1 MNNLFLTSGTTLL
14 QWFNDNILRLVFSIV
29 TILSV
34 IVLIL
39 IMKIISSKV
48 KRSQNKRGY
57 TVIKLIESIVKY
69 LVIIVAIFVLL
80 GIWGV
85 KVGAALIGFGV
96 VILVIG
102 LSALEVIKD
111 LISGIAIII
120 ENLYDVDEIIEINGF
135 KGKVLEIGI
144 RTTKITNQLGEIKII
159 RNGMI
164 SQLSNFSRTYSV
176 AIVLI
181 EVPNTENINQ
191 VTKLLEEKLSL
202 LNENYPQIIEGPLVV
217 GIEKLTPTG
226 VVIKITAKTNPET
239 HYSVRRAM
247 LKQIKE
253 TLETPVLKPV
263 DQKSKDPVIN
273 TRTEKNE
280 RSKKQYA

>member
-1 MNNLFLTSGTTLL
+1 MNSIFSINVPTLL
-14 QWFNDNILRLVFSIV
+14 EWFNNNILSLVFSIV

-48 KRSQNKRGY
+48 KKSQNKRGY

-69 LVIIVAIFVLL
+69 LVIIIAIFVLL

-85 KVGAALIGFGV
+85 EVGAALIGLGI

-102 LSALEVIKD
+102 LSALDVIKD
-111 LISGIAIII
+111 LISGISIII

-144 RTTKITNQLGEIKII
+144 RTTKIANQLGEIKVI

-164 SQLSNFSRTYSV
+164 TQLSNFSRTYSV

-181 EVPNTENINQ
+181 EIPNTENINQ
-191 VTKLLEEKLSL
+191 VTKLLEEKLCL

-217 GIEKLTPTG
+217 GIEKLTQTG

-253 TLETPVLKPV
+253 TLETENITFKGC
-263 DQKSKDPVIN
+263 D
-273 TRTEKNE
+273 
-280 RSKKQYA
+280 